1 MTIIVDANI
10 VFSAVLNPTRQ
21 ISSLLLGIIRS
32 DFILISPPFLKQEL
46 RKHRQ
51 RLVDITEGSVEVIE
65 ELMQVYYKRIMFY
78 NEEIIPQEIW
88 NHSDIFTKGVD
99 IKDSVSVASSL
110 FFHSPIW
117 SGDTTLKKRL
127 QSKGRDMLLNT
138 QELLEII

>member
-10 VFSAVLNPTRQ
+10 IFSAVLNPTRQ

-32 DFILISPPFLKQEL
+32 DFILISPSFLKQEL

-65 ELMQVYYKRIMFY
+65 ELLQVYYKRIMFY

-88 NHSDIFTKGVD
+88 NHSDSFTKGVD
-99 IKDSVSVASSL
+99 IKDSVYVAFSL

-117 SGDTTLKKRL
+117 
-127 QSKGRDMLLNT
+127 
-138 QELLEII
+138 